1 MSRPLS
7 PLERLQIAV
16 ESRSDP
22 RSVKRAYAGR
32 PMRSTVHGRIAQAA
46 RALKLPA
53 PLPLTDTQK

>member
-1 MSRPLS
+1 MDRSLS

-22 RSVKRAYAGR
+22 RSVKRAYLGL

-46 RALKLPA
+46 KVLKLPA
-53 PLPLTDTQK
+53 PLPFVNGE